1 MGPPVFSFQTCD
13 DFQSYRKEKKEKK
26 RKESETNSE
35 VFPSFLLSFPSLEK
49 MGVDS
54 FIFVLSLL

>member
-1 MGPPVFSFQTCD
+1 MGPPFFSFQTCD
-13 DFQSYRKEKKEKK
+13 DFQSYRKEKKEKR

-35 VFPSFLLSFPSLEK
+35 VFPSSLLSFPSLEK

>member
-26 RKESETNSE
+26 RKEKKVKQTARC
-35 VFPSFLLSFPSLEK
+35 FHPLYYLSPH
-49 MGVDS
+49 
-54 FIFVLSLL
+54 